1 MGYHTAHLCATSD
14 TNESFSPEIELPYE
28 AINQPIN
35 QSARTKQQQLA
46 SRSGN
51 KRIGT
56 NAISGIK
63 YDFH

>member
-14 TNESFSPEIELPYE
+14 TNESLRPEIEVRHE

-35 QSARTKQQQLA
+35 RSARTKQQQLA

-51 KRIGT
+51 TRIRT

-63 YDFH
+63 YEFH